1 MKPVKALLRQKLLS
15 SFDLVFKLSPFRVTM
30 GLHPSTSLLLALCIK
45 PTYSY
50 KKFYAKS
57 SASYT
62 TSTIHAQRSHKNRTQ
77 QVKERKRTKKMKESS
92 CLDNL
97 GTSTGQT
104 ADFFSNFRVFLF
116 SPERL
121 VPLSIHNVLVVAIE
135 FDNFLSAFA

>member
-1 MKPVKALLRQKLLS
+1 MKPVKALLRQKLLC
-15 SFDLVFKLSPFRVTM
+15 SFDLVFKLSPFQVTIS
-30 GLHPSTSLLLALCIK
+30 LHPSTSLLPALCIK

-57 SASYT
+57 SALYT
-62 TSTIHAQRSHKNRTQ
+62 TSTIYAQRSHNNRTQ
-77 QVKERKRTKKMKESS
+77 QVKERKRTKKMKES
-92 CLDNL
+92 CLDNR

-104 ADFFSNFRVFLF
+104 ANFFSNFRVFLF
-116 SPERL
+116 SPGRL